1 MKIRRIRSLGEYQAF
16 QQRTKLE
23 QQELRDYEDSL
34 ERLPNKSFT
43 VRGYSYPAA
52 KEVDFHVDYDY
63 SVGGKINWRERVM
76 CPLTNLNNRLRASAH
91 LLDLELA
98 PYDDDRIFISEQ
110 VTPLYQ
116 FLKPRYPNLVG
127 SEFLGFDKV
136 SGSVNEHGVRHED
149 MTALSFESDSLDYI
163 LSFDCLEHFPSF
175 EEAFAECS
183 RVLRPGGKMMWSV
196 PFVKT
201 NPKNTIRAKIV
212 DGTVEHILPPE
223 YHGDPVNTA
232 GCLCFTHFGWEMLDQ
247 VRSSGF
253 KDAYAVPYG
262 SREFGYLGPGQL
274 VFFAQK

>member
-1 MKIRRIRSLGEYQAF
+1 M
-16 QQRTKLE
+16 
-23 QQELRDYEDSL
+23 DYE
-34 ERLPNKSFT
+34 
-43 VRGYSYPAA
+43 
-52 KEVDFHVDYDY
+52 Y
-63 SVGGKINWRERVM
+63 SVGGRINWRERVM
-76 CPLTNLNNRLRASAH
+76 CPVTNLNNRLRACVH
-91 LLDLELA
+91 LLDVELA
-98 PYDDDRIFISEQ
+98 PYEDDRIFISEQ

-116 FLKPRYPNLVG
+116 FLKPKYRNLLG

-149 MTALSFESDSLDYI
+149 MTALSFETDSLDYI

-175 EEAFAECS
+175 EDAFKECS

-201 NPKNTIRAKIV
+201 NSKNTIRAKIV
-212 DGTVEHILPPE
+212 DGVVEHLLPPE

-262 SREFGYLGPGQL
+262 SREFGYLGTGSL
-274 VFFAQK
+274 VFFASK